1 MNRRAFLMAASAA
14 PLFGRARMK
23 PIERM
28 NLALKGG
35 TPDRAPFSFW
45 HHFGLE
51 KKPPEFHAK
60 KTLHFQLIYRMDL
73 VKVMSDFPYPK
84 SVGANWWELK
94 TVDNPFPAQIEAL
107 KLISKGV
114 QGQKYFVETIFN
126 PFNVAEKLSSP
137 AEVKRLMNEHPQQLL
152 DALEAIAKS
161 QAAHAKLALDTG
173 AKGIF
178 LAIANAQESVMTREQ
193 YDKFSA
199 PFDRMILAAAAGA
212 PLNTLHLHGKG
223 VWLDRFWT
231 GWGNPIINYSTV
243 ETGIPLVEARRQY
256 SGVLM
261 GGLDETKA
269 RTARLADYQKM
280 IKAAR
285 AAGPKWFCTPGCSVP
300 DNTSDAKLFLITR
313 AAAAGT

>member
-1 MNRRAFLMAASAA
+1 MNRRAFLLSAAAA

-28 NLALKGG
+28 NLALNGG

-45 HHFGLE
+45 RHFGLE
-51 KKPPEFHAK
+51 NKPPEAHAK

-84 SVGANWWELK
+84 SASPNWWELK

-107 KLISKGV
+107 KLISKGL
-114 QGQKYFVETIFN
+114 QDQKYFVETIFN
-126 PFNVAEKLSSP
+126 PYNVAEKLSSP
-137 AEVKRLMNEHPQQLL
+137 AEVKRLMAEHPQQLL

-161 QAAHAKLALDTG
+161 QAAHARLALDTG

-178 LAIANAQESVMTREQ
+178 LAIANAQDSVMTREQ
-193 YDKFSA
+193 YGKFSA
-199 PFDRMILAAAAGA
+199 PFDRMILNAAAGA
-212 PLNTLHLHGKG
+212 PVNTLHLHGKG

-231 GWGNPIINYSTV
+231 GWGDPIISYSTV
-243 ETGIPLVEARRQY
+243 ETGVPLAEARRHY

-261 GGLDETKA
+261 GGLDETRVKSA
-269 RTARLADYQKM
+269 SLVGLQKM
-280 IKAAR
+280 IQTASAA
-285 AAGPKWFCTPGCSVP
+285 APKWFCAPGCSVP

-313 AAAAGT
+313 AAAEGT